1 MSRIESFNHTGLDQ
15 ASARG
20 ASGNGAG
27 LATGSFEG
35 QQIHVDDDMA
45 MLSDAA
51 EEISLHHSEKAESK
65 HTSERKKEATQG
77 MDLMNL
83 EAIEQYLDC
92 AQTYEDPE
100 QLVQLAKRMLSAM
113 EVPGKLARQQ
123 HEDSPT
129 DQFIALQYALHLGE
143 KEGAP
148 AKVLD
153 AIREAL
159 DDLEMECGPRIRADI
174 NTVDVARED
183 GGGREGVKDFQRIYK
198 DVVLGEASLTGA
210 LKMALDRFGNADFEA
225 GLDKLV
231 RALGQDLAAQRPS
244 SDITRLQSLVQDLY
258 HLRVTATVL
267 DAARDLHALMEEK
280 HGSMSG
286 TPVGLMKDLVGISA
300 EKWVGAARFTSIA
313 ERFGA
318 KEPEAQI
325 RFLTNLKTLLRDMP
339 VQVFVDGDQRQSLF
353 NAVQEALDAAIDRE
367 EQG

>member
-1 MSRIESFNHTGLDQ
+1 MSRIDNFNNAGLDR
-15 ASARG
+15 ASAGG

-27 LATGSFEG
+27 IATGHFEG
-35 QQIHVDDDMA
+35 QQIQLDDELA
-45 MLSDAA
+45 MLTDSA
-51 EEISLHHSEKAESK
+51 EEISLHNSETAESK
-65 HTSERKKEATQG
+65 HTSERKKEATKS
-77 MDLMNL
+77 MDIMNL

-113 EVPGKLARQQ
+113 DTPGKLARQQ
-123 HEDSPT
+123 HRDSPT
-129 DQFIALQYALHLGE
+129 DQFVALQYALQLGE

-153 AIREAL
+153 AIREAI

-174 NTVDVARED
+174 NTVGVASE
-183 GGGREGVKDFQRIYK
+183 GASGRGEVLDFQRTYK
-198 DVVLGEASLTGA
+198 DVVLGDPSLSGT
-210 LKMALDRFGNADFEA
+210 LKMALDRFGNSDFEA

-244 SDITRLQSLVQDLY
+244 GDITRLQNLVQDLY
-258 HLRVTATVL
+258 NLRVTATVL
-267 DAARDLHALMEEK
+267 DAARELHTLMQEK
-280 HGSMSG
+280 HGAMPG

-325 RFLTNLKTLLRDMP
+325 RFLTNLKSLLRDMP
-339 VQVFVDGDQRQSLF
+339 VQIFVDGDQRQNLF

-367 EQG
+367 EG